1 MNVCYNMWFT
11 NLIFLIYPFVT
22 DKKTPQ
28 KQMNISDIEKTNKM
42 LAIYSV
48 EEMQIDKNCFMFA
61 VLTSYTFL
69 GPLEE
74 KPESG

>member
-11 NLIFLIYPFVT
+11 NPIFLIYPFVT

-48 EEMQIDKNCFMFA
+48 EEMQIDKNCFC
-61 VLTSYTFL
+61 LQY
-69 GPLEE
+69 
-74 KPESG
+74 

>member
-22 DKKTPQ
+22 EKKPQ
-28 KQMNISDIEKTNKM
+28 KQMNIPDIEKTNKM

-48 EEMQIDKNCFMFA
+48 EEMQIDKNCFC
-61 VLTSYTFL
+61 LQY
-69 GPLEE
+69 
-74 KPESG
+74 

>member
-48 EEMQIDKNCFMFA
+48 EEMQIDKNCFC
-61 VLTSYTFL
+61 LLY
-69 GPLEE
+69 
-74 KPESG
+74 

>member
-11 NLIFLIYPFVT
+11 NPIFLIYPFVT
-22 DKKTPQ
+22 EKKPQ

-48 EEMQIDKNCFMFA
+48 EEMQIDKNCFC
-61 VLTSYTFL
+61 LQY
-69 GPLEE
+69 
-74 KPESG
+74 

>member
-1 MNVCYNMWFT
+1 MSN
-11 NLIFLIYPFVT
+11 
-22 DKKTPQ
+22 K
-28 KQMNISDIEKTNKM
+28 EKTNMM

-48 EEMQIDKNCFMFA
+48 EEKLLLFA

>member
-1 MNVCYNMWFT
+1 MWFT

-48 EEMQIDKNCFMFA
+48 EEMQIDKNCFC
-61 VLTSYTFL
+61 LQY
-69 GPLEE
+69 
-74 KPESG
+74 